1 MTYVFPKWASSW
13 KWLFLTAQCRKFKI
27 SKNTQEWYTLTFL
40 YYIFV
45 NLSGYLLAVTLN
57 VNNLLPLV
65 FWCFQE
71 DQKGTLGR
79 KGLRSELFSTLQAP
93 RFPRIFYLIFQKFS
107 KKNLDVAL
115 QIPNVAD
122 SSQLHQITLICIII
136 KIMYFQKQSSPSY
149 IRNKN
154 KNCAMDVSA
163 ETDSLSVIP
172 RIDYG
177 GKTCK
182 IYVKNYVHAY

>member
-1 MTYVFPKWASSW
+1 M
-13 KWLFLTAQCRKFKI
+13 
-27 SKNTQEWYTLTFL
+27 
-40 YYIFV
+40 
-45 NLSGYLLAVTLN
+45 
-57 VNNLLPLV
+57 
-65 FWCFQE
+65 
-71 DQKGTLGR
+71 
-79 KGLRSELFSTLQAP
+79 
-93 RFPRIFYLIFQKFS
+93 
-107 KKNLDVAL
+107 AL

-163 ETDSLSVIP
+163 ETDSLSMIP